1 MPMQK
6 GPFHGDPSP
15 FTGLPGWLRP
25 LPWACA
31 IPLPPEK
38 MISVNNLL
46 LHFGERALLDNV
58 SFFIGNDDRIG
69 LVGRNG
75 AGKSTLM
82 KILAGLQ
89 PYDQGSI
96 GRPKDLT
103 IGYLPQQMD
112 HDLELTPWQ
121 VAGKAFAESSKV
133 EEDIARIGQELEQ
146 ATSDA
151 RAMELAEQLAH
162 AHERLNTLG
171 ASDRDMK
178 VERMLKGI
186 GFAEPDMHRPMHEL
200 SGGWRMRA
208 ELARILLVRP
218 DLLLLDEPTNHLD
231 LPAIQWL
238 EDLLRTY
245 PAALVL
251 ISHDKTFLDR
261 LTRRTLEVSNGT
273 LIDRKVP
280 WSQYVELR
288 KVEREQQTAA
298 AKEQERYIRETEALI
313 NKFRAKASK
322 AAFAQSLITKLN
334 KLERIEVEDED
345 LRKMLVKFPPAPASG
360 KLVCEVIG
368 VSKAY
373 GPKRIFDHAE
383 LTIAKGEHLAL
394 VGANGTGK
402 STLVRMIM
410 GEEPYEGEIRLGHNV
425 IVGYYAQ
432 DMPER
437 MVPQY
442 TVLETAE
449 DAASEENRPRVRA
462 MLGAFMFSG
471 DDVDKKVKVLSG
483 GERARLALCCMLLKP
498 LNFLI
503 LDEPT
508 HHLDIPSKDVLKE
521 ALKNYNGTF
530 LLVSHDRDFLTGLTD
545 RLLELD
551 ELRIRDQHLDI
562 LELIE
567 KRKALQ
573 TADIGRSSARERE
586 KKVKPDKGG
595 EQRGR
600 EKEIRRMRRNVER
613 LEEKLAGLEREEK
626 ALQAEVMKNGRTPA
640 EVQQG
645 YERLGELAKEIADT
659 MEAWEAAALE
669 AEELDGEGSGQASA
683 VG

>member
-1 MPMQK
+1 
-6 GPFHGDPSP
+6 
-15 FTGLPGWLRP
+15 
-25 LPWACA
+25 
-31 IPLPPEK
+31 
-38 MISVNNLL
+38 MISVNDLL
-46 LHFGERALLDNV
+46 LHFGERPMFDHV
-58 SFFIGNDDRIG
+58 SFFIGSEDRIG

-75 AGKSTLM
+75 AGKSTLL
-82 KILAGLQ
+82 KILAGQQ
-89 PYDQGSI
+89 PFDKGTI
-96 GRPKDLT
+96 GRPKELT
-103 IGYLPQQMD
+103 FGYLPQQMD
-112 HDLELTPWQ
+112 HDLHLSPWQ
-121 VAGKAFAESSKV
+121 VAEKAFAEAQELNASI
-133 EEDIARIGQELEQ
+133 ERIGAQLER
-146 ATSDA
+146 AKTDEE
-151 RAMELAEQLAH
+151 AMELATLLAH
-162 AHERLNTLG
+162 AHERLNTMG
-171 ASDRDMK
+171 VSDHEMK
-178 VERMLKGI
+178 IERMLKGI
-186 GFAEPDMHRPMHEL
+186 GFVEQDMHRGMKEL

-208 ELARILLVRP
+208 ELARILLMQP

-238 EDLLRTY
+238 EDLLRGY

-261 LTRRTLEVSNGT
+261 LTKRTLEVTGGQI
-273 LIDRKVP
+273 IDRKVP

-288 KVEREQQTAA
+288 KVEREQQSAA
-298 AKEQERYIRETEALI
+298 AKEQQRYIKETEALI

-322 AAFAQSLITKLN
+322 AAFAQSLITKLD

-360 KLVCEVIG
+360 KLVCEVLN

-373 GPKRIFDHAE
+373 GPKEIFRNAE

-425 IVGYYAQ
+425 IIGYYAQ

-437 MVPQY
+437 MTPQR
-442 TVLETAE
+442 TVMETAE
-449 DAASEENRPRVRA
+449 DAASEENRTRVRA

-471 DDVDKKVKVLSG
+471 EDVDKKVKVLSG

-508 HHLDIPSKDVLKE
+508 HHLDIQSKDVLKE
-521 ALKNYNGTF
+521 ALKNYDGTF

-551 ELRIRDQHLDI
+551 ELRIRDQHMDI

-573 TADIGRSSARERE
+573 GADIGKSSARIKEER
-586 KKVKPDKGG
+586 PKGG
-595 EQRGR
+595 GDQRDR
-600 EKEIRRMRRNVER
+600 RDRDKEVRKARQAVER
-613 LEEKLAGLEREEK
+613 LEKQLAELEREEK
-626 ALQAEVMKNGRTPA
+626 DLQASVMKGTQAP
-640 EVQQG
+640 EVVQAG
-645 YERLGELAKEIADT
+645 YAKLGELAQRIAGV
-659 MEAWEAAALE
+659 MEEWEAASQRMDALG
-669 AEELDGEGSGQASA
+669 AEASA
-683 VG
+683 

>member
-1 MPMQK
+1 
-6 GPFHGDPSP
+6 
-15 FTGLPGWLRP
+15 
-25 LPWACA
+25 
-31 IPLPPEK
+31 
-38 MISVNNLL
+38 MISVSNLL
-46 LHFGERALLDNV
+46 LHFGERPMFDNV
-58 SFFIGNDDRIG
+58 SFFIGSEDRIG

-75 AGKSTLM
+75 AGKSTLL
-82 KILAGLQ
+82 KILAGQQ
-89 PYDQGSI
+89 PFDKGTI
-96 GRPKDLT
+96 GKPKELT
-103 IGYLPQQMD
+103 MGYLPQQMD
-112 HDLELTPWQ
+112 HDLHLSPWQ
-121 VAGKAFAESSKV
+121 VAEKAFAEAQALNASIDRIAADLEKAATD
-133 EEDIARIGQELEQ
+133 EE
-146 ATSDA
+146 
-151 RAMELAEQLAH
+151 AMELATMLAH

-171 ASDRDMK
+171 VSDHEMK
-178 VERMLKGI
+178 IERMLKGI
-186 GFAEPDMHRPMHEL
+186 GFVDQDMHRTMKEL

-208 ELARILLVRP
+208 ELARILLMQP

-238 EDLLRTY
+238 EDLLKSY

-261 LTRRTLEVSNGT
+261 LTKRTLEVTGGNI
-273 LIDRKVP
+273 IDRKVP

-288 KVEREQQTAA
+288 KVEREQQSAA
-298 AKEQERYIRETEALI
+298 AKDQQRYIKETEALI

-322 AAFAQSLITKLN
+322 AAFAQSLITKLD

-345 LRKMLVKFPPAPASG
+345 LRKMLVKFPPAPTSG
-360 KLVCEVIG
+360 KLVCEVLN

-373 GPKRIFDHAE
+373 GPKQIFKGAE

-410 GEEPYEGEIRLGHNV
+410 GEEPYEGEVRLGHNV
-425 IVGYYAQ
+425 IIGYYAQ

-437 MVPQY
+437 MSPLR
-442 TVLETAE
+442 TVMETAE
-449 DAASEENRPRVRA
+449 DAASEENRNRVRA

-471 DDVDKKVKVLSG
+471 EDVDKKVKVLSG

-508 HHLDIPSKDVLKE
+508 HHLDIQSKDVLKE
-521 ALKNYNGTF
+521 ALKNYDGTF

-551 ELRIRDQHLDI
+551 EFRIRDQHMDI

-573 TADIGRSSARERE
+573 GADIGKSSVRVKEE
-586 KKVKPDKGG
+586 KKAGNGAGHKEKRDK
-595 EQRGR
+595 
-600 EKEIRRMRRNVER
+600 EKELRKARNGVET
-613 LEEKLAGLEREEK
+613 LEKQLADLENQEKQMQTTVMKGSLSPDE
-626 ALQAEVMKNGRTPA
+626 LQA
-640 EVQQG
+640 G
-645 YERLGELAKEIADT
+645 YAKLGELAKRIAEVMGQWET
-659 MEAWEAAALE
+659 ASIQLREMEEEAAA
-669 AEELDGEGSGQASA
+669 
-683 VG
+683 

>member
-1 MPMQK
+1 MITVQ
-6 GPFHGDPSP
+6 
-15 FTGLPGWLRP
+15 GLT
-25 LPWACA
+25 
-31 IPLPPEK
+31 
-38 MISVNNLL
+38 
-46 LHFGERALLDNV
+46 LHFGQRPMFDGV
-58 SFFIGNDDRIG
+58 SFFIGSDDRIG

-75 AGKSTLM
+75 AGKSTLL
-82 KILAGLQ
+82 KIMAGHQ
-89 PYDQGSI
+89 PYDGGTI
-96 GRPKDLT
+96 GKPNELT
-103 IGYLPQQMD
+103 LGYLPQEMA
-112 HDLELTPWQ
+112 HNLELTPWQ
-121 VAGKAFAESSKV
+121 VAEKAF
-133 EEDIARIGQELEQ
+133 EEAIALNASLERIEKELEK
-146 ATSDA
+146 ATTDEE
-151 RAMELAEQLAH
+151 AMELATMLAH
-162 AHERLNTLG
+162 AHERLNTIG
-171 ASDRDMK
+171 AADHDMQI
-178 VERMLKGI
+178 ERMLKGI
-186 GFAEPDMHRPMHEL
+186 GFVEKDMHRLMSEM

-208 ELARILLVRP
+208 ELARLLLIQP

-261 LTRRTLEVSNGT
+261 LTKRTLEVVGGK

-288 KVEREQQTAA
+288 KVEREQQAA
-298 AKEQERYIRETEALI
+298 QAKDQQRYIKETTDLI

-322 AAFAQSLITKLN
+322 AAFAQSLITKLD

-345 LRKMLVKFPPAPASG
+345 LRKMLVKFPPAPQSG
-360 KLVCEVIG
+360 KIVCEVKG
-368 VSKAY
+368 VSKSY
-373 GPKRIFDHAE
+373 PDRKHPEQTKEIFRKAE

-410 GEEPYEGEIRLGHNV
+410 GEEPFDGEIKLGHNV

-437 MVPQY
+437 MNPAG
-442 TVLETAE
+442 TVMETAE
-449 DAASEENRPRVRA
+449 YAASEENRVRVRA

-508 HHLDIPSKDVLKE
+508 HHLDIQSKDVLKN
-521 ALKNYNGTF
+521 ALKNYEGTF
-530 LLVSHDRDFLTGLTD
+530 LLVSHDRDFLTGLTN

-551 ELRIRDQHLDI
+551 DHRIRDQHMDI

-573 TADIGRSSARERE
+573 GADIGKSSAAQPKAKAEKGDKSDHADRRER
-586 KKVKPDKGG
+586 DKERKRVQG
-595 EQRGR
+595 Q
-600 EKEIRRMRRNVER
+600 VAR
-613 LEEKLAGLEREEK
+613 LEKQL
-626 ALQAEVMKNGRTPA
+626 T
-640 EVQQG
+640 
-645 YERLGELAKEIADT
+645 D
-659 MEAWEAAALE
+659 LE
-669 AEELDGEGSGQASA
+669 AEEKRLQADVMRSGVPAAEVEKGYARMGEVAERIAATMKEWEEASLRMEELGEENPA
-683 VG
+683 

>member
-1 MPMQK
+1 MITVQ
-6 GPFHGDPSP
+6 
-15 FTGLPGWLRP
+15 GLT
-25 LPWACA
+25 
-31 IPLPPEK
+31 
-38 MISVNNLL
+38 
-46 LHFGERALLDNV
+46 LHFGQRPMFDGV
-58 SFFIGNDDRIG
+58 SFFIGSDDRIG

-75 AGKSTLM
+75 AGKSTLL
-82 KILAGLQ
+82 KIMAGQQ
-89 PYDQGSI
+89 PFDGGTI
-96 GRPKDLT
+96 GKPNELT
-103 IGYLPQQMD
+103 LGYLPQEMA
-112 HDLELTPWQ
+112 HNLELTPWQ
-121 VAGKAFAESSKV
+121 VAEKAF
-133 EEDIARIGQELEQ
+133 EEAIALNASLERIEKALEK
-146 ATSDA
+146 ATTDEE
-151 RAMELAEQLAH
+151 AMELATMLAH
-162 AHERLNTLG
+162 AHERLNTIG
-171 ASDRDMK
+171 AADHDMQI
-178 VERMLKGI
+178 ERMLKGI
-186 GFAEPDMHRPMHEL
+186 GFVEKDMHRLMSEM

-208 ELARILLVRP
+208 ELARLLLIQP

-261 LTRRTLEVSNGT
+261 LTKRTLEVVGGK

-288 KVEREQQTAA
+288 KVEREQQAA
-298 AKEQERYIRETEALI
+298 QAKDQQRYIKETTDLI

-322 AAFAQSLITKLN
+322 AAFAQSLITKLD

-345 LRKMLVKFPPAPASG
+345 LRKMLVKFPPAPQSG
-360 KLVCEVIG
+360 KIVCEVKG
-368 VSKAY
+368 VSKSY
-373 GPKRIFDHAE
+373 PDRKHPEQTKEIFRKAE

-410 GEEPYEGEIRLGHNV
+410 GEEPFDGEIKLGHNV

-437 MVPQY
+437 MNPAG
-442 TVLETAE
+442 TVMETAE
-449 DAASEENRPRVRA
+449 YAASEENRVRVRA

-508 HHLDIPSKDVLKE
+508 HHLDIQSKDVLKN
-521 ALKNYNGTF
+521 ALKNYEGTF
-530 LLVSHDRDFLTGLTD
+530 LLVSHDRDFLTGLTN

-551 ELRIRDQHLDI
+551 DHRIRDQHMDI

-573 TADIGRSSARERE
+573 GADIGKSSAAQPKTKVEKADKSDHAERRDR
-586 KKVKPDKGG
+586 DK
-595 EQRGR
+595 ER
-600 EKEIRRMRRNVER
+600 KRMQGLVAR
-613 LEEKLAGLEREEK
+613 LEKQLA
-626 ALQAEVMKNGRTPA
+626 
-640 EVQQG
+640 
-645 YERLGELAKEIADT
+645 D
-659 MEAWEAAALE
+659 LE
-669 AEELDGEGSGQASA
+669 AEEKRLQADVMRSGVPAAEVEKGYARMGEVAERIAATMKEWEEASLRMEELGEGNPA
-683 VG
+683 

>member
-1 MPMQK
+1 MRPSGMPAA
-6 GPFHGDPSP
+6 GS
-15 FTGLPGWLRP
+15 LPLRP
-25 LPWACA
+25 FSGRR
-31 IPLPPEK
+31 
-38 MISVNNLL
+38 MITVQNLL
-46 LHFGERALLDNV
+46 LHFGQRPMFDEV
-58 SFFIGNDDRIG
+58 SFFIGADDRIG

-75 AGKSTLM
+75 AGKSTLL
-82 KILAGLQ
+82 KILAGQQ
-89 PYDQGSI
+89 PFDKGVI
-96 GRPKDLT
+96 GKPKELT
-103 IGYLPQQMD
+103 MGYLPQEMA
-112 HDLELTPWQ
+112 HNLELTPWQ
-121 VAGKAFAESSKV
+121 VAEKAF
-133 EEDIARIGQELEQ
+133 EEARTLNASLERIEKELET
-146 ATSDA
+146 ATTDEEA
-151 RAMELAEQLAH
+151 IELATLLAH
-162 AHERLNTLG
+162 AHERLNAIG
-171 ASDRDMK
+171 AADHDMQ

-186 GFAEPDMHRPMHEL
+186 GFVPADMHRLMSEL

-208 ELARILLVRP
+208 ELARLLLMRP

-238 EDLLRTY
+238 EDLLKTY

-261 LTRRTLEVSNGT
+261 LTKRTIEVYAGK

-288 KVEREQQTAA
+288 KVERAQQNQQ
-298 AKEQERYIRETEALI
+298 AKEQQRYIKETEDLI

-322 AAFAQSLITKLN
+322 AAFAQSLITKLE
-334 KLERIEVEDED
+334 KLERIEVDDED
-345 LRKMLVKFPPAPASG
+345 LRKLLVKFPPAPTSG
-360 KLVCEVIG
+360 KLVAEVKD

-373 GPKRIFDHAE
+373 GEKVIFEHAE

-410 GEEPYEGEIRLGHNV
+410 GEEPYSGEIRLGHNV

-437 MVPQY
+437 MAPQL
-442 TVLETAE
+442 TVLQTAE
-449 DAASEENRPRVRA
+449 DAASEENRTRVRA

-471 DDVDKKVKVLSG
+471 EDVDKKVKVLSG

-508 HHLDIPSKDVLKE
+508 HHLDIQSKDVLKD
-521 ALKNYNGTF
+521 ALKNYDGTF
-530 LLVSHDRDFLTGLTD
+530 LLVSHDRDFLTGLTN

-551 ELRIRDQHLDI
+551 EHRIRDQHMDI

-573 TADIGRSSARERE
+573 GADIGKSSTERPKVAAVDKGRSDNQGRRER
-586 KKVKPDKGG
+586 DK
-595 EQRGR
+595 ERKRVQ
-600 EKEIRRMRRNVER
+600 NQVER
-613 LEEKLAGLEREEK
+613 LEKQLADLEREEK
-626 ALQAEVMKNGRTPA
+626 ELQAVVMKGGIAAA
-640 EVQQG
+640 ELEKG
-645 YERLGELAKEIADT
+645 YARLGDLAQRIAVV
-659 MEAWEAAALE
+659 MQEWEAASEQLQV
-669 AEELDGEGSGQASA
+669 LGQE
-683 VG
+683 